1 MDKKKREKMR
11 STMKKAQEV
20 VYSKEFKSANR
31 AVGFKNR
38 PLI

>member
-20 VYSKEFKSANR
+20 VYNREFKSANR
-31 AVGFKNR
+31 AGGFKNK
-38 PLI
+38 PLL

>member
-20 VYSKEFKSANR
+20 TYGREFRSANR
-31 AVGFKNR
+31 AAGFKTK
-38 PLI
+38 PVL

>member
-20 VYSKEFKSANR
+20 VYAKEFKSANR
-31 AVGFKNR
+31 AAGFRNK
-38 PLI
+38 PLL

>member
-20 VYSKEFKSANR
+20 VYAKEFKSANR
-31 AVGFKNR
+31 AAGLRNK
-38 PLI
+38 PLL

>member
-20 VYSKEFKSANR
+20 VYAREFKSASR
-31 AVGFKNR
+31 AAGFRSK